1 MGSNQTLSSG
11 GEVPGPVQA
20 LSAADIDPR
29 FLVTNIQNF
38 IWNSEALES
47 KDQETVKWRPV

>member
-1 MGSNQTLSSG
+1 MGSSQTLSSR

-29 FLVTNIQNF
+29 FLVTDIQNF